1 MNILNS
7 IKIFSQGLLGKPDDL
22 GIPNNEA
29 DMASLGD
36 ILNAVYAIA
45 AVIAVVVLIIAGIN
59 YVTSSGDA
67 SKVTKAKN
75 MIIYTVVGLIVI
87 LLAFGVTNLVLR
99 GLS

>member
-1 MNILNS
+1 MNLLNS

-29 DMASLGD
+29 
-36 ILNAVYAIA
+36 V
-45 AVIAVVVLIIAGIN
+45 IIAGIN